1 MRTRAAPRVI
11 PAMAGELMGVSCE
24 NTVMSPRK
32 NYRSKDA
39 RPENSEGSDREPRPS
54 NEWEEDGFTV
64 RALTGASSTK
74 VYRCPGCDHEIR
86 MATPHI
92 VAWPTEDPETRRH
105 WHTPC
110 WNSRSKRAPKI
121 ERTRNA
127 PRY

>member
-1 MRTRAAPRVI
+1 
-11 PAMAGELMGVSCE
+11 
-24 NTVMSPRK
+24 MSPRK
-32 NYRSKDA
+32 NYRSKGA
-39 RPENSEGSDREPRPS
+39 RPDNSEGAEREPRPS

-64 RALTGASSTK
+64 RALTGSSSTK

-86 MATPHI
+86 TATPHI
-92 VAWPTEDPETRRH
+92 VAWPTEDADNRRH

-110 WNSRSKRAPKI
+110 WNSRGKRGPKI

>member
-1 MRTRAAPRVI
+1 V
-11 PAMAGELMGVSCE
+11 
-24 NTVMSPRK
+24 SPRK
-32 NYRSKDA
+32 NYRSKDS
-39 RPENSEGSDREPRPS
+39 RPGDDEASERGARPS

-64 RALTGASSTK
+64 RALTGAGSTK
-74 VYRCPGCDHEIR
+74 LYRCPGCNHEIR

-92 VAWPTEDPETRRH
+92 VAWPTEDPENRRH

-110 WNSRSKRAPKI
+110 WNSRGKRGPKV

>member
-1 MRTRAAPRVI
+1 
-11 PAMAGELMGVSCE
+11 
-24 NTVMSPRK
+24 MSPRK
-32 NYRSKDA
+32 NYRSK
-39 RPENSEGSDREPRPS
+39 GSRNEHTGDDELREPRPS

-86 MATPHI
+86 TATPHI
-92 VAWPTEDPETRRH
+92 VSWPVDDPDNRRH

-110 WNSRSKRAPKI
+110 WNSRNRRGPKI

>member
-1 MRTRAAPRVI
+1 MPKKRRLSTVTGDLAAI
-11 PAMAGELMGVSCE
+11 YCE
-24 NTVMSPRK
+24 NRGVSPRK

-39 RPENSEGSDREPRPS
+39 RPDDEASERAPRPA

-74 VYRCPGCDHEIR
+74 MYRCPGCDHEIR

-110 WNSRSKRAPKI
+110 WNSRGKRGPKT

>member
-1 MRTRAAPRVI
+1 V
-11 PAMAGELMGVSCE
+11 
-24 NTVMSPRK
+24 SPRK
-32 NYRSKDA
+32 NYRSKDS
-39 RPENSEGSDREPRPS
+39 RPDDEASERALRPS

-74 VYRCPGCDHEIR
+74 MYRCPGCDHEIR

-92 VAWPTEDPETRRH
+92 VAWPVEDPENRRH

-110 WNSRSKRAPKI
+110 WNSRGKRAPKI